1 MPLKSEEEKLHS
13 LSSTQALF
21 REIKELA
28 KCSADQVAERLSTEA
43 EKIYSD
49 PVNISGSILRQYL
62 GGYKSASLARR
73 KQVAEIA
80 LKLGWG
86 GDNCYFTL
94 CERPYGEAIYD
105 ARLDISRYLAWIE
118 KGVDGLIALRT
129 EQRQI
134 VFDLISIV
142 TRVAKRHDEPPAMD
156 GLVDTDY
163 GPMWMKIDLKPL
175 TQVGKSARSKAA
187 SCP

>member
-1 MPLKSEEEKLHS
+1 LAEEEAHL
-13 LSSTQALF
+13 
-21 REIKELA
+21 LA
-28 KCSADQVAERLSTEA
+28 EH
-43 EKIYSD
+43 
-49 PVNISGSILRQYL
+49 GSWRHHTY
-62 GGYKSASLARR
+62 
-73 KQVAEIA
+73 AEI
-80 LKLGWG
+80 
-86 GDNCYFTL
+86 
-94 CERPYGEAIYD
+94 D
-105 ARLDISRYLAWIE
+105 ARIE

-175 TQVGKSARSKAA
+175 TQVGKSAPSKNRSKAE